1 MGQKVNPQGIRLGIT
16 SDWKS
21 RWFSKKDLP
30 RQLKEDIE
38 IREMLFK
45 KLKTASI
52 GSVELERSAGAVKV
66 IIKTARPGIIIG
78 RGSQQLLADLVI
90 LAEQAGEAAMGEK
103 NGTRSAGAGQ
113 DRLFAEVGQRLAH
126 HRFSAG
132 PAETFLAP
140 KAVYPAGP
148 GAEGAAGCD
157 GFQLAYA
164 LIQRAAGIQIGI
176 ADYCVHGSRDVS
188 EAVWRSVPALC
199 RFKESRPD
207 QSGFPRQ
214 GFPASMELP
223 GRRRVRQRSPRSFY
237 HR

>member
-78 RGSQQLLADLVI
+78 RGGTGVEDIKKLIKDTFFKQKKTVLKVEIEEIKNIEENAMVI
-90 LAEQAGEAAMGEK
+90 AQNVAEQLEKRLPFRRVLKTTIERMIEGNKIKGIKVEISGRLGGADMSRREWLVKGNLPLHTLRADIDFAKTVARTTFGVIGVKVWINRGEK
-103 NGTRSAGAGQ
+103 
-113 DRLFAEVGQRLAH
+113 FE
-126 HRFSAG
+126 
-132 PAETFLAP
+132 
-140 KAVYPAGP
+140 
-148 GAEGAAGCD
+148 
-157 GFQLAYA
+157 
-164 LIQRAAGIQIGI
+164 
-176 ADYCVHGSRDVS
+176 
-188 EAVWRSVPALC
+188 
-199 RFKESRPD
+199 
-207 QSGFPRQ
+207 
-214 GFPASMELP
+214 
-223 GRRRVRQRSPRSFY
+223 
-237 HR
+237 

>member
-78 RGSQQLLADLVI
+78 RGGTGVEDIKKLIKDTFFKQKKTVLKVEIEEIKNIEENAMVI
-90 LAEQAGEAAMGEK
+90 AQNVAEQLEKRLPFRRVLKTTIERMMEGNKIKGIKVEISGRLGGADMSRREWLVKGNLPLHTLRADIDFAKTVARTTFGVIGVKIWINRGEK
-103 NGTRSAGAGQ
+103 
-113 DRLFAEVGQRLAH
+113 
-126 HRFSAG
+126 
-132 PAETFLAP
+132 
-140 KAVYPAGP
+140 
-148 GAEGAAGCD
+148 
-157 GFQLAYA
+157 FQ
-164 LIQRAAGIQIGI
+164 
-176 ADYCVHGSRDVS
+176 
-188 EAVWRSVPALC
+188 
-199 RFKESRPD
+199 
-207 QSGFPRQ
+207 
-214 GFPASMELP
+214 
-223 GRRRVRQRSPRSFY
+223 
-237 HR
+237 